1 MARNGGGNNRILVK
15 GAGPALDQFKQEVA
29 AEIGIQNYMANGY
42 GGDLP
47 SKVNGSVGG
56 YMVKKMIAL
65 AEQQMTSQG
74 TGIAQQFSA
83 VPKETFGDK
92 EPSATNG
99 FGIVMPTNQ
108 GGQQTENTIVH

>member
-1 MARNGGGNNRILVK
+1 MANNSSSNRILIK
-15 GAGPALDQFKQEVA
+15 GAQKALDQFKQEVA

-65 AEQQMTSQG
+65 AEQQISNQG
-74 TGIAQQFSA
+74 TGVVNQFPATTGESY
-83 VPKETFGDK
+83 GDQ
-92 EPSATNG
+92 EPSRNNG
-99 FGIVMPTNQ
+99 FGIT
-108 GGQQTENTIVH
+108 QQQRGF

>member
-1 MARNGGGNNRILVK
+1 MANSNNNRILVK
-15 GAGPALDQFKQEVA
+15 GAQKALDQFKQEVA

-65 AEQQMTSQG
+65 AESQITNQG
-74 TGIAQQFSA
+74 TGVVNQFPATTTETYGAQELSRQNRF
-83 VPKETFGDK
+83 
-92 EPSATNG
+92 
-99 FGIVMPTNQ
+99 
-108 GGQQTENTIVH
+108 

>member
-1 MARNGGGNNRILVK
+1 MANNSSNNRILVK
-15 GAGPALDQFKQEVA
+15 GAQRALDQFKQEVA

-65 AEQQMTSQG
+65 AEQQISNQG
-74 TGIAQQFSA
+74 TGVVNQFPA
-83 VPKETFGDK
+83 TPVETFGDQ
-92 EPSATNG
+92 EPSRNNG
-99 FGIVMPTNQ
+99 FGITQ
-108 GGQQTENTIVH
+108 RGF

>member
-1 MARNGGGNNRILVK
+1 MARNSNRILVK
-15 GAGPALDQFKQEVA
+15 GAGGALDHFKQEVA

-65 AEQQMTSQG
+65 AEQQMTNQG
-74 TGIAQQFSA
+74 TGIAQQIPA
-83 VPKETFGDK
+83 VPKETYGAQ
-92 EPSATNG
+92 ELS
-99 FGIVMPTNQ
+99 
-108 GGQQTENTIVH
+108 TENPLH